1 MVGFVETIHSAP
13 VAFVKNVGG
22 GSSEWGGAFSVN
34 AHLILITIS
43 SHEDYFHSIKL
54 IKNTPGL

>member
-1 MVGFVETIHSAP
+1 MIHSAP
-13 VAFVKNVGG
+13 VAFVENVGG